1 MALVCSP
8 LLILCS
14 SKAISDGNG
23 RCGGGKCPSSTT
35 APAVVYFP
43 AGCVILFGGDAYS
56 EPNACSTYVVSK
68 PLNVYYYTQL
78 IGDGRKPPTL
88 QASSSFAGMAVI
100 DADPYLASGDNW
112 YTNQNKCVPPFPAL
126 VTLRR

>member
-1 MALVCSP
+1 ML
-8 LLILCS
+8 
-14 SKAISDGNG
+14 
-23 RCGGGKCPSSTT
+23 
-35 APAVVYFP
+35 
-43 AGCVILFGGDAYS
+43 
-56 EPNACSTYVVSK
+56 CSTYVVSK

-88 QASSSFAGMAVI
+88 QASSTFAGMAVI